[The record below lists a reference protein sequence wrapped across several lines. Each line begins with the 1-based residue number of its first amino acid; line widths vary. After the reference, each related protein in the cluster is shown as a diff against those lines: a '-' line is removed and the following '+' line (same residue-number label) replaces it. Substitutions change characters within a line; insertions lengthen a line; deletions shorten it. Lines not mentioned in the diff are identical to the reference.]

1 METDVLPLYSCFLR
15 YDTDESGALSRPEV
29 CTMLREWGFLTGKR
43 EWDNYLLNTVV
54 DEYLLGRQDLAFPQ
68 FLRLVTDVRDEA
80 KRLCFDETQ
89 AQFKRFDKNNS
100 KALSVAELSKLFIE
114 MGLAPKGREEQEAIQ
129 KLVLSCDDDGSGE
142 LDINEFSNLVQLVK
156 EKQHS
161 LRLYKDIER
170 GIELGFAESQVR
182 EYRKHF
188 WDLDVD
194 NTGTLDL
201 NEMRALM
208 QKLHLPITNDQVRK
222 VMVRVDLD
230 QSGQV
235 SFQEFLYLVHLLEE
249 TLAEASAMG
258 YNNSI
263 GGTSAC
269 SDEEMMAAMRSPVW
283 Q

>member
-1 METDVLPLYSCFLR
+1 M
-15 YDTDESGALSRPEV
+15 G
-29 CTMLREWGFLTGKR
+29 
-43 EWDNYLLNTVV
+43 
-54 DEYLLGRQDLAFPQ
+54 
-68 FLRLVTDVRDEA
+68 
-80 KRLCFDETQ
+80 
-89 AQFKRFDKNNS
+89 
-100 KALSVAELSKLFIE
+100 KLFVE

-156 EKQHS
+156 EKTHS
-161 LRLYKDIER
+161 LRLYKDIES
-170 GIELGFAESQVR
+170 GLELGFDESQVR
-182 EYRKHF
+182 EYRRHF

-222 VMVRVDLD
+222 VMMRVDLD

-235 SFQEFLYLVHLLEE
+235 SFQEFLFLVHLLEE

-263 GGTSAC
+263 GG
-269 SDEEMMAAMRSPVW
+269 
-283 Q
+283 